1 MTRKELLTSDEYI
14 IAFLDCAVR
23 SDKSSKSI
31 RKEVAEKWLSYRD
44 ELIEMFKPTP
54 SVSAEDFR
62 KQIFSHLN
70 SLPYAGGYPGDWH
83 ETLANHLSTY
93 FASRKPAG
101 IRWVKDKP
109 VNDKEF
115 VMVTASLIKDRWDY
129 QAWELVE
136 IPGEGY
142 YGLCQ
147 FDGEEWGPYEDLK
160 ADLYLVLPHPTHAP
174 DEYSLDN
181 GLGTTT
187 VYGGKSAGPIWVKA
201 SERHAELGMS
211 VSLKIHGRPGFGKF
225 YEGKGGELEI
235 GFEASNGY
243 GTLFKHQFEDVFW
256 LDESATEQTSA
267 GQWFSRDQVEYYG
280 KQILKSIS
288 DTFLKPDNL
297 AKASFNDQ
305 AVIQAVGKTI
315 LNFPLPEPPG
325 SFSARAENVEEI
337 GNKSGKPEQ

>member
-147 FDGEEWGPYEDLK
+147 TREMWLSKWRDSSRVSIPCHEL
-160 ADLYLVLPHPTHAP
+160 LPRQSSSGIMRVHG
-174 DEYSLDN
+174 SL
-181 GLGTTT
+181 
-187 VYGGKSAGPIWVKA
+187 
-201 SERHAELGMS
+201 R
-211 VSLKIHGRPGFGKF
+211 
-225 YEGKGGELEI
+225 
-235 GFEASNGY
+235 
-243 GTLFKHQFEDVFW
+243 
-256 LDESATEQTSA
+256 
-267 GQWFSRDQVEYYG
+267 
-280 KQILKSIS
+280 
-288 DTFLKPDNL
+288 
-297 AKASFNDQ
+297 SF
-305 AVIQAVGKTI
+305 
-315 LNFPLPEPPG
+315 
-325 SFSARAENVEEI
+325 RAH
-337 GNKSGKPEQ
+337 